1 MRPIATILA
10 LIACCAAPLAAGD
23 DATKGKHPRKAELLQ
38 KFDANHDGKLDEGE
52 RAAARAFVSQKL
64 KEKHPQL
71 FAKADA
77 DGNGELSKE
86 ELQALREKA
95 KAHRAEKGNGTKQ
108 GGEGKAGKAAQ

>member
-23 DATKGKHPRKAELLQ
+23 EAATKGKHPRLAELKQ
-38 KFDANHDGKLDEGE
+38 KFDANHDGKLDETE

-64 KEKHPQL
+64 KEKHPQA

-86 ELQALREKA
+86 EMQALREKL
-95 KAHRAEKGNGTKQ
+95 KAHRAEKGGGKKQ
-108 GGEGKAGKAAQ
+108 GGEGKAAR